1 MINPLGV
8 WECSVRPSAFLLALL
23 ALAGLTACA
32 QIAAQQAKKDAT
44 GCVQEARN
52 SPEGQIAYARLWAF
66 DDSDTAA
73 KLRDPA
79 PLTKEEQNALV
90 QVHNKIVKCRQIIVS
105 HDMRYAAW
113 ETQYWQE
120 YFQRSDE
127 IFARLATG
135 ELPVGVANRLA
146 IESNGKFQL
155 DASRGHADAVRVEE
169 AQRQRMAE
177 AMMQAGAQI
186 AASQP
191 RMTTTNCMWMG
202 NTLNCTSM
210 H

>member
-1 MINPLGV
+1 M
-8 WECSVRPSAFLLALL
+8 
-23 ALAGLTACA
+23 
-32 QIAAQQAKKDAT
+32 AAQQAKKDAVS
-44 GCVQEARN
+44 CVQEART
-52 SPEGQIAYARLWAF
+52 SPDGQMVYARVWAF

-73 KLRDPA
+73 KLRDGA

-90 QVHNKIVKCRQIIVS
+90 QVHNKLVKCREIVVL

-120 YFQRSDE
+120 AFQRSDA
-127 IFARLATG
+127 IFYRLASG
-135 ELPVGVANRLA
+135 ELPVGIANKLA
-146 IESNGKFQL
+146 IESNGKFQI

-169 AQRQRMAE
+169 AQRQRAAE

-191 RMTTTNCMWMG
+191 KMTTTNCTWLG
-202 NTLNCTSM
+202 NTLNCTSI

>member
-1 MINPLGV
+1 MFRG
-8 WECSVRPSAFLLALL
+8 LLLFVA
-23 ALAGLTACA
+23 ALAIAGCA

-44 GCVQEARN
+44 GCAQEARN
-52 SPEGQIAYARLWAF
+52 SPEGQIVYARLWAF
-66 DDSDTAA
+66 DDSDSAN

-120 YFQRSDE
+120 YFQRGDE

-135 ELPVGVANRLA
+135 EIPVGVANRLA

-155 DASRGHADAVRVEE
+155 DASRGHADAVRIEE
-169 AQRQRMAE
+169 ARRQQVAE
-177 AMMQAGAQI
+177 AMIQAGAQI

-191 RMTTTNCMWMG
+191 RMTTTNCTWVG
-202 NTLNCTSM
+202 NMLNCTSM
-210 H
+210 R